1 MEEWEYIFEDDYFIE
16 GIRDAFLI
24 VFFPGPRNQFFAWG
38 ETSQGSVEFPH
49 AQAQKLLDK
58 ITNLLDNIW
67 KEYSRFE
74 RPGCQVF
81 IRKPYKAVHV
91 EVKKEDEDF
100 YLM

>member
-16 GIRDAFLI
+16 GVKDAFLI
-24 VFFPGPRNQFFAWG
+24 VFFPGPKNQFLAWG
-38 ETSQGSVEFPH
+38 ETSHGSVEFPT
-49 AQAQKLLDK
+49 AQAQKVLDK
-58 ITNLLDNIW
+58 TTQVLDALW

-91 EVKKEDEDF
+91 EVKKEDEEF
-100 YLM
+100 MYI